1 MFSLFINFK
10 PDNIQPYGGGNITTY
25 YIQKYF
31 QNKYN
36 NFKIT
41 YELGNS
47 INLYLIIDPF
57 KDNKFKKFQT
67 YIVIFML
74 TL

>member
-41 YELGNS
+41 YELEDY
-47 INLYLIIDPF
+47 INIYLIIDPF
-57 KDNKFKKFQT
+57 KDNNFKK
-67 YIVIFML
+67 YSLEEVINH
-74 TL
+74 

>member
-1 MFSLFINFK
+1 MFYLFINFK
-10 PDNIQPYGGGNITTY
+10 PDNTKPYGGGNITTY
-25 YIQKYF
+25 YIEKYF

-41 YELGNS
+41 YELVNP

-57 KDNKFKKFQT
+57 KDKHLRL
-67 YIVIFML
+67 I
-74 TL
+74 